1 MTINKSFDGEPYW
14 ANDGYIYFTSDRG
27 GIDRHYQ
34 IWRFSYG
41 KQTDIETTT
50 VTQPTRTSTSP
61 SVPEYRYHTVSAGET
76 ITDIAKRYG
85 ITVRDIIKWNGLTT
99 MTITAGMRL
108 KVSQ

>member
-1 MTINKSFDGEPYW
+1 MTQLTINKSFDGEPYW

-41 KQTDIETTT
+41 KISNPINVSMPPMSITPAD
-50 VTQPTRTSTSP
+50 
-61 SVPEYRYHTVSAGET
+61 YHTVSAGET

-85 ITVRDIIKWNGLTT
+85 VTVRDIIKWNDLQT